1 MAEFFNKIA
10 NGQLLTFLRN
20 EVFFSGKVFELLLA
34 FSAFSITYLTE
45 HFLWAVTISLSSK
58 LKLFWKYVQNILK
71 ILERVHF
78 SRV

>member
-10 NGQLLTFLRN
+10 NGQLLTFKWS
-20 EVFFSGKVFELLLA
+20 FFSGKVFELLLA

-58 LKLFWKYVQNILK
+58 LKLFGKYVQNILK